1 MSVGSTRGGIERQS
15 REPSINDPQV
25 LVLGARKPGGG
36 RKRLADLDPG
46 QRPALLAL
54 VEPDDRG
61 DPMSPL
67 RWTTKSLRALS
78 GELTRQGHRA
88 GAGTVADLLRKE
100 GFSLQGNAR
109 TIEGSQVP
117 DRDAH
122 FGYLNERVR
131 EHRDAGEPV
140 ISVDTKGQRE
150 AEMHIARG
158 GPATRRRAGGR
169 PQAMTLA
176 EKPWSPSCGSA
187 WQYRGPSWP
196 TCSASP
202 PAPSP

>member
-1 MSVGSTRGGIERQS
+1 MAGSGPWPAPRGSGRPPS
-15 REPSINDPQV
+15 RWGPASWRP
-25 LVLGARKPGGG
+25 ARSRWAGP
-36 RKRLADLDPG
+36 ASPAVAASASHLDPG

-100 GFSLQGNAR
+100 GFTLQGNAR
-109 TIEGSQVP
+109 TIEGSHVP
-117 DRDAH
+117 SRAAH
-122 FGYLNERVR
+122 FGSLNERVR

-140 ISVDTKGQRE
+140 ISVNTNAQR
-150 AEMHIARG
+150 G
-158 GPATRRRAGGR
+158 
-169 PQAMTLA
+169 
-176 EKPWSPSCGSA
+176 
-187 WQYRGPSWP
+187 
-196 TCSASP
+196 
-202 PAPSP
+202 